1 MPGPAC
7 ANLGRTVR
15 QLGHL
20 GFDGRPIRSVRRDA
34 SANRR
39 KAVDAARALFAER
52 GQQVTMEEVAA
63 AAGIGKG
70 TLYRGFP
77 GRAQL
82 AQAVLD
88 DLSRELQAELLA
100 GMGLAE
106 ACPVGVLRA
115 FLRRTYLFRLRHLDL
130 FLMAHDGDRAEI
142 RSSPA
147 YLWERQAVAGL
158 LRHAADRGLCEP
170 ADPDLLPDAVMA
182 LLDPDLVRH
191 HRDVLGVGADRGA
204 DALVAIVFGAAGIG
218 GLGPAGG
225 ASRN

>member
-1 MPGPAC
+1 VCHP
-7 ANLGRTVR
+7 GRTVKE
-15 QLGHL
+15 LGHL

-39 KAVDAARALFAER
+39 KAVEAARALFSER
-52 GQQVTMEEVAA
+52 GQAVTMEEVAA

-115 FLRRTYLFRLRHLDL
+115 FLRRAHTFRLEHLDL

-142 RSSPA
+142 RNSPA

-158 LRHAADRGLCEP
+158 LRHAVNRGLSDP

-182 LLDPDLVRH
+182 LLDPDLIRH
-191 HRDVLGVGADRGA
+191 QRDVLGVGADRGA
-204 DALVAIVFGAAGIG
+204 DALVAMVFGAAGIG
-218 GLGPAGG
+218 GMGAAGG
-225 ASRN
+225 VSRN